1 MVFALFQMVLCS
13 VGLRTRL
20 CSEGWGGAFRQPPI
34 SSSSYQTRLLVQSAL
49 TPRARGIALDTQG
62 WQSRSRGV
70 EWSAR
75 CSSHS
80 TFPGSPDGDCSRASL
95 ARSVGDKYPA
105 TVPTAAR
112 YSTHAFTVQPC
123 GPSSVL
129 WGGRECETTGDDT
142 WRKGRR
148 VSPFALLT
156 ASRPAW
162 RSSSGALGCMIE
174 SHRWATDQER
184 EGSSAVVKVIPTN
197 VSHAR
202 LSDFHL

>member
-1 MVFALFQMVLCS
+1 MVGQVQLAQYFSRFSRWRLFPGQPGEKRRRQVSRDRSDGGEILDARLYCTTVRS
-13 VGLRTRL
+13 IQRLVG
-20 CSEGWGGAFRQPPI
+20 
-34 SSSSYQTRLLVQSAL
+34 
-49 TPRARGIALDTQG
+49 RARG
-62 WQSRSRGV
+62 
-70 EWSAR
+70 
-75 CSSHS
+75 
-80 TFPGSPDGDCSRASL
+80 
-95 ARSVGDKYPA
+95 
-105 TVPTAAR
+105 
-112 YSTHAFTVQPC
+112 
-123 GPSSVL
+123 
-129 WGGRECETTGDDT
+129 ETTGDDT

-162 RSSSGALGCMIE
+162 GSSSGALGCMIE